1 VAIVMGE
8 RAAEWLQAGAFFEW
22 TPPDREPLNVFHVEL
37 GDPDAPLL
45 VLVHGFPTSSIDWQ
59 PLAGL
64 LSQDHRVCMLDF
76 PGFGFSDKPRQG
88 GYGLQRDR
96 LLLEYYLA
104 EILGARSGAVVAHDR
119 GDSVALTL
127 AERCSGDGAPFELL
141 HLVLSNGNMFL
152 PLSNLTTFQRL
163 ILDPGSAPAVLEAMT
178 AEMLAAG
185 MGMTTFT
192 PLRPPQDPEIVALA
206 DTFAY
211 NDGVAVLHET
221 IQYLVERSQNERGW
235 LDALAASE
243 VPTTLVWGLYDTVSP
258 LRVANHVWSTF
269 LAAKPGTN
277 EFWLLPRANH
287 YLQNDQPAQFAEV
300 IRTSMSGSEPEPGAV
315 GDSVEAPIFVDR
327 SRRELP
333 TAAEVLSQPA
343 SVETL
348 QQEASRL
355 EG

>member
-1 VAIVMGE
+1 
-8 RAAEWLQAGAFFEW
+8 
-22 TPPDREPLNVFHVEL
+22 
-37 GDPDAPLL
+37 
-45 VLVHGFPTSSIDWQ
+45 
-59 PLAGL
+59 
-64 LSQDHRVCMLDF
+64 
-76 PGFGFSDKPRQG
+76 
-88 GYGLQRDR
+88 
-96 LLLEYYLA
+96 
-104 EILGARSGAVVAHDR
+104 
-119 GDSVALTL
+119 
-127 AERCSGDGAPFELL
+127 
-141 HLVLSNGNMFL
+141 MFL

-192 PLRPPQDPEIVALA
+192 PPRPPQDPEIVALA

-300 IRTSMSGSEPEPGAV
+300 IRASMSESEPEPGAV
-315 GDSVEAPIFVDR
+315 GDSAEARRSSSIAPAASCPPRRRCCRSPRR
-327 SRRELP
+327 SRPCSRRPRGWRAE
-333 TAAEVLSQPA
+333 TAAGARSILRPA
-343 SVETL
+343 IGGIPAGGPLHER
-348 QQEASRL
+348 ESR
-355 EG
+355 